1 MRITLN
7 GEPAEF
13 PAERLTVTELLRSQK
28 VEAPEMVSVQLNGTI
43 VYSARYDDTVVADRD
58 EVEFLY
64 FMGGGSNR
72 QAGGR
77 KA

>member
-13 PAERLTVTELLRSQK
+13 PVERLTVTELLRSQK

-43 VYSARYDDTVVADRD
+43 IYSAKYNDTVVADQD
-58 EVEFLY
+58 EVDFLY
-64 FMGGGSNR
+64 FMGGGADR
-72 QAGGR
+72 PAGG
-77 KA
+77 KQQ

>member
-13 PAERLTVTELLRSQK
+13 AADRLTVSELLRSQK
-28 VEAPEMVSVQLNGTI
+28 VEAPEMVSVQLNGKI
-43 VYSARYDDTVVADRD
+43 IYSARYDDTVIADDD

-64 FMGGGSNR
+64 FMGGGS
-72 QAGGR
+72 GR
-77 KA
+77 RAPGRRG

>member
-7 GEPAEF
+7 GEPADF
-13 PAERLTVTELLRSQK
+13 PAERLTITELLRSQN
-28 VEAPEMVSVQLNGTI
+28 VEVPEMVSVQLNGTI
-43 VYSARYDDTVVADRD
+43 IYSARYDDTVITDDD

-64 FMGGGSNR
+64 FMGGGADGDR
-72 QAGGR
+72 R